1 MISIKQISYI
11 NNIGQRP
18 QLEDSIYPQPGNA
31 SALDDLFMVCDG
43 VGGESTGEE
52 ASRIA
57 CEEFPAYFRRVPIT
71 GGQLKKEYIQEA
83 QKQVLGKMREFA
95 QQHPEA
101 QKMSTT
107 LTLAHIS
114 QNEIS
119 VAWCGDSRIY
129 HIRDRQVIW
138 RSTDHSLV
146 ANLVKHGE
154 ITEEEART
162 HPQRNVITRSLSAS
176 GHVSEIDIHHI
187 KHIYNGDY
195 LMLCTDG
202 VLEQIDEDRLKDI
215 LKTDVKDKAA
225 AFLYYCEGK
234 TKDNFSLYLLQL
246 EADRQLPPPP
256 DKKRN
261 TFIIPILIAL
271 MVLALAAGLF
281 LFKGTIQKVL
291 SGKKMPDS
299 LGTPVKPDSLPHD
312 KTNATKGSPSAHQP
326 IDTSD
331 NDQTDTVTTLK
342 PEKADQQMDSVKR
355 GLKKIGDKFK
365 SHPILTTPG
374 KHKEPGTNAESK
386 NDKPKPDPSSVPPV
400 TQQNN

>member
-18 QLEDSIYPQPGNA
+18 QLEDSIYPQPGSA
-31 SALDDLFMVCDG
+31 SALDNLFMVCDG
-43 VGGESTGEE
+43 VGGESMGEE

-154 ITEEEART
+154 ISEEEARI

-187 KHIYNGDY
+187 KHN
-195 LMLCTDG
+195 
-202 VLEQIDEDRLKDI
+202 
-215 LKTDVKDKAA
+215 
-225 AFLYYCEGK
+225 
-234 TKDNFSLYLLQL
+234 
-246 EADRQLPPPP
+246 
-256 DKKRN
+256 
-261 TFIIPILIAL
+261 
-271 MVLALAAGLF
+271 
-281 LFKGTIQKVL
+281 
-291 SGKKMPDS
+291 
-299 LGTPVKPDSLPHD
+299 
-312 KTNATKGSPSAHQP
+312 
-326 IDTSD
+326 
-331 NDQTDTVTTLK
+331 
-342 PEKADQQMDSVKR
+342 
-355 GLKKIGDKFK
+355 
-365 SHPILTTPG
+365 
-374 KHKEPGTNAESK
+374 
-386 NDKPKPDPSSVPPV
+386 
-400 TQQNN
+400 